1 MTLPFQ
7 IRTGLGHDTH
17 RIEPGR
23 PLRLGGVALE
33 SPFGLAG
40 HSDAD
45 VLLHAVID
53 ALLGAAG
60 LDDIGTLFP
69 DSDPDFLNIDST
81 KLLSEVARLVSSRNW
96 TISNIDVI
104 LFAQEPKIAPYRSAI
119 RNRLAELL
127 SLPLDAVNIKAK
139 TGEKLGFI
147 GREEGISAAAIA
159 TLIRENSH

>member
-1 MTLPFQ
+1 MAFPFQ

-23 PLRLGGVALE
+23 PLRLGGVTLE
-33 SPFGLAG
+33 APFGLAG

-69 DSDPDFLNIDST
+69 DSKPDLLNIDST
-81 KLLSEVARLVSSRNW
+81 LLLDKVARLVASQNW

-104 LFAQEPKIAPYRSAI
+104 LFAQEPKITPYRDAI
-119 RNRLAELL
+119 RLRLAELL
-127 SLPLDAVNIKAK
+127 NLPIDVVNIKAK

-147 GREEGISAAAIA
+147 GRQEGISASAIA
-159 TLIRENSH
+159 TLIRESKC